1 MKPRYYSQPISKTKY
16 IYEDMS
22 QYNEV
27 CPFIIPLS
35 LMVTSYKLYASN
47 RKIQR
52 WKLLAFNEINL
63 CNNSCYKIKFYIK
76 YYCNIASYSV

>member
-1 MKPRYYSQPISKTKY
+1 MSFLYFFLKGESFCSLYFLKEEIFMKNKPSLLRRYYSQPISKTKY

-52 WKLLAFNEINL
+52 
-63 CNNSCYKIKFYIK
+63 
-76 YYCNIASYSV
+76 

>member
-1 MKPRYYSQPISKTKY
+1 MTRRKVLIKIFLFNWSYSSDRFKAYSQPISKTKY

-47 RKIQR
+47 RK
-52 WKLLAFNEINL
+52 
-63 CNNSCYKIKFYIK
+63 YKDENYWPLMK
-76 YYCNIASYSV
+76 